1 MWHYIKSFRSLHIFK
16 ICKFNITFR
25 KIFAKYQILTK
36 FRFDWFWMLPLILT
50 YSDQYATLLAK
61 LQTISIHDH
70 ISKRS
75 YWDGH
80 MFCLPHGEEEMVESK
95 MLPSNGP
102 TTTSAHWKLMLQIVL
117 CVKVAWHSQYTS
129 FNHLLSSLDL

>member
-1 MWHYIKSFRSLHIFK
+1 
-16 ICKFNITFR
+16 
-25 KIFAKYQILTK
+25 
-36 FRFDWFWMLPLILT
+36 MLPLILT
-50 YSDQYATLLAK
+50 YSDLYATLLAK

-102 TTTSAHWKLMLQIVL
+102 PTTSAHSKLMLQIVV
-117 CVKVAWHSQYTS
+117 CVKGA
-129 FNHLLSSLDL
+129 